1 MANVTKESSSNGGNI
16 FTIIAIVGCLLI
28 GFLIRNFILGDP
40 SNFEGGDP
48 ANHPLP
54 GNYLGMVYKGGNVV
68 PILMGLLL
76 MVIVFSI
83 ERFFV
88 ITKAAGKGNL
98 DKFMEN
104 VQARVKEGDI
114 DGAIE
119 ACDKQQGSVA
129 NAIKSALIKYQ
140 EVKRE

>member
-28 GFLIRNFILGDP
+28 GFLIRSFILGDP

-76 MVIVFSI
+76 MVIVFSF

-88 ITKAAGKGNL
+88 ITKAGRSEDRRVGNECS
-98 DKFMEN
+98 F
-104 VQARVKEGDI
+104 VGRT
-114 DGAIE
+114 
-119 ACDKQQGSVA
+119 
-129 NAIKSALIKYQ
+129 Y
-140 EVKRE
+140 KREY